1 MFREL
6 FQLALANSE
15 PQGWPTYDGLELDRT
30 EFLTSSETAQC
41 LRKAFFSK
49 NNDKYKP
56 KLTGSGSGEN
66 GYSERG
72 HAIEAWLV
80 QKLMP
85 LKRMGYKFEYMGKD
99 QRSFYDSD
107 LGISGTPDGLITT
120 PDGKHWLLEIKSI
133 DPRFNKNNLPKKGH
147 VNQTQ
152 QNMFLV
158 INCLGIKLEGA
169 VLVYIDA
176 SNVYDIREFP
186 MAYDE
191 EMVEEG
197 LNRSDTLWNATEPDD
212 LEPEG
217 IYNGDCEYC
226 AYTHHCSQVVNMQK
240 TLERLGSVAA
250 PFLEGETEGL
260 NAEERMR
267 VEQYIA
273 AWEGLKQYSNEKEE
287 VEGEV
292 KRVLMEHHGLMQ
304 VDGYK
309 LVGNMQAGR
318 ETIDKKL
325 MEADGLDV
333 SKYTKQGAPFVVLKI
348 TAPAE

>member
-49 NNDKYKP
+49 NSHKYHP
-56 KLTGSGSGEN
+56 KLGAGSGSN
-66 GYSERG
+66 GFAERG

-80 QKLMP
+80 TKLRP
-85 LKRMGYKFEYMGKD
+85 LRRMGYTFAFMGKD
-99 QRSFYDSD
+99 QRSFYDAD

-120 PDGKHWLLEIKSI
+120 PDGKMWLLEIKSI
-133 DPRFNKNNLPKKGH
+133 DPRYNKNNLPKKGH

-158 INCLGIKLEGA
+158 QQCLKIKLEGA
-169 VLVYIDA
+169 ILVYIDA
-176 SNVYDIREFP
+176 SNVYDIREFT
-186 MAYDE
+186 MVYDE
-191 EMVEEG
+191 EMVQEG
-197 LNRSDTLWNATEPDD
+197 LNRSNILWNANEPDD

-217 IYNGDCEYC
+217 VYNGDCEYC
-226 AYTHHCSQVVNMQK
+226 AFTHHCSQVVNMQK

-260 NAEERMR
+260 NASEVMW
-267 VEQYIA
+267 VEQYVQ
-273 AWEGLKQYSNEKEE
+273 AWEGLKQYGNEKEE

-292 KRVLMEHHGLMQ
+292 KRVLMEHNGLMQ
-304 VDGYK
+304 VGGYK
-309 LVGNMQAGR
+309 LVGTMQAGR

-325 MEADGLDV
+325 MEADGLDLT
-333 SKYTKQGAPFVVLKI
+333 KYTKTGAPFVVLKI
-348 TAPAE
+348 TPPEE